1 MSTHKSRVWV
11 LSIRTHWRGEQSK
24 TEYLNLT
31 RETEREKSQT
41 EGKHNLCSR
50 IITHT
55 HIQYASESEKKYTL
69 NNRIFYR
76 SLSEKKNCDSEE

>member
-1 MSTHKSRVWV
+1 MSDCEYTQVSCLGVINSDSLERRAEQNRILKSN
-11 LSIRTHWRGEQSK
+11 Q
-24 TEYLNLT
+24 

-55 HIQYASESEKKYTL
+55 HIQYASESEKNTH
-69 NNRIFYR
+69 
-76 SLSEKKNCDSEE
+76 